1 MRCGRMATEGRIK
14 SPLPAPGT
22 LAAAHV
28 RAGLNTLQAAT
39 TPELDGKAKAMAA
52 EYGRAFASVRRQ
64 DEALHHLRHRLGC
77 SVIRM
82 ADDLTDIR
90 EQAAAIISQRRTLAR
105 DVAGDAMG
113 FIVLIAVL
121 VLIAGAIFA
130 DVVGYTRLSARIP
143 PREVVE
149 RLSEI
154 FTAFDA
160 IAARHGV
167 EKIKTIGD
175 AYMAACGLPTQVDD
189 HAARLA
195 RMALDMQQAL
205 EAINETL
212 PERLE
217 LRIGLN
223 TGPVV
228 AGVIGDQKF
237 IYDMWG
243 DAVNV
248 ASRME
253 SHGEAG
259 AIQVSA
265 SVHEILKDDFVFEAR
280 GEIDIKGKGPMQT
293 WWLKDERA

>member
-1 MRCGRMATEGRIK
+1 
-14 SPLPAPGT
+14 
-22 LAAAHV
+22 
-28 RAGLNTLQAAT
+28 
-39 TPELDGKAKAMAA
+39 
-52 EYGRAFASVRRQ
+52 
-64 DEALHHLRHRLGC
+64 
-77 SVIRM
+77 
-82 ADDLTDIR
+82 
-90 EQAAAIISQRRTLAR
+90 
-105 DVAGDAMG
+105 
-113 FIVLIAVL
+113 
-121 VLIAGAIFA
+121 
-130 DVVGYTRLSARIP
+130 
-143 PREVVE
+143 
-149 RLSEI
+149 
-154 FTAFDA
+154 
-160 IAARHGV
+160 
-167 EKIKTIGD
+167 
-175 AYMAACGLPTQVDD
+175 MAACGLPTQVDD